1 MISWIQRYFQHH
13 FKLVFGLLLFI
24 MALPL
29 VWVFNPSSGVGRGD
43 RTTVERRFFGYNLGS
58 QEDSGKL
65 FGDASLS
72 AQLQTG
78 YSSLENDQLQNY
90 AFQRAAA
97 LTIADQLHVPATSKQ
112 EIADAIKKL
121 RMFAGEDGQF
131 DAKRYASFRDS
142 LKTNP
147 RLTEAVV
154 SRVVAADVRM
164 EKMQKLISGPGYVLP
179 EDVKTQLDR
188 ADSFWTLGVASV
200 DYTTFNPAIPS
211 TDAELTRFFDEN
223 SFRYEIAPRAVVNH
237 AEFPALSYIGSVNVT
252 EGEVRAFYD
261 ANPSRFPKP
270 AVDPKAPAPA
280 KADPAADYA
289 AVRAQVESTVKVERA
304 RRLAA
309 KAASDLSFALYE
321 GKISPGTP
329 AFDRFVAAQKIAIK
343 PLAPFTRE
351 EGPAEFG
358 GSQEISTEAFKLS
371 QTRAY
376 SDAVS
381 TPTGAVVL
389 FWKEVLPSRKPLLS
403 EVRAKVAAEYLDGEK
418 TKRFVEL
425 GKTLRSLIANQV
437 KTGVSLEKAAASAA
451 TSTSAKIEVK
461 LIAPFTRRQPPQ
473 DADSSVL
480 NAIDRLDKGAV
491 SDMIRIKDKGL
502 LVYVADKKLPD
513 LSDNSP
519 QFLAMREQIAQVNAR
534 MSAGSYIGEIVEQE
548 LKQSE
553 PAVK

>member
-261 ANPSRFPKP
+261 ANLSRFPKP